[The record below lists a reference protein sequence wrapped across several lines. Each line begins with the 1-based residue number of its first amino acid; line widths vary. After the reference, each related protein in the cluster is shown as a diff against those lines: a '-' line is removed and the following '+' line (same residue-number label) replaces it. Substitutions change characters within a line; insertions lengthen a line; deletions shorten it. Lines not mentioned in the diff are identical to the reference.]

1 MRIHLTVWADC
12 VRESEI
18 TGFVG
23 QWNQS
28 LSWTISRTESLIT
41 AIFWLLNIYLTGRT
55 QDKRILTN
63 KMTFRTIYCYSL
75 SFYAQTTCLENRNRK
90 KCSSEIL
97 WNKKGNH
104 EKHLCLIKKRKNSR
118 RNAFGQRT
126 KLNLF
131 HTTAFKFWKAFRK
144 VTELPR
150 FVSLSLFVSKLM
162 NKTVDPVLLN

>member
-1 MRIHLTVWADC
+1 MWLFL
-12 VRESEI
+12 SI
-18 TGFVG
+18 TICFVG
-23 QWNQS
+23 SMKPIFVLDHFKN
-28 LSWTISRTESLIT
+28 RKFNNCHF
-41 AIFWLLNIYLTGRT
+41 FWLLNIYLTGRT
-55 QDKRILTN
+55 QEKRILTN
-63 KMTFRTIYCYSL
+63 KMTFGTIYCYSL

-104 EKHLCLIKKRKNSR
+104 EKHLCLIKKRKNST

-144 VTELPR
+144 LQSFRDLFRWVC
-150 FVSLSLFVSKLM
+150 LSVKWWTRQLILCY
-162 NKTVDPVLLN
+162 

>member
-1 MRIHLTVWADC
+1 MLEKVKSQVSLD
-12 VRESEI
+12 
-18 TGFVG
+18 

-55 QDKRILTN
+55 QEKRILTN
-63 KMTFRTIYCYSL
+63 KMTFGTIYCYSL
-75 SFYAQTTCLENRNRK
+75 SFCAQTTCLENRNRK

-104 EKHLCLIKKRKNSR
+104 EKHLCLIKKRKNST

-144 VTELPR
+144 LQSFRDLFRWVC
-150 FVSLSLFVSKLM
+150 LSVNWWTRQLILCY
-162 NKTVDPVLLN
+162 

>member
-55 QDKRILTN
+55 QEKRILTN
-63 KMTFRTIYCYSL
+63 KMTFGTIYCYSL
-75 SFYAQTTCLENRNRK
+75 SFCAQTTCLENRNRK

-144 VTELPR
+144 LQSFRDLFRWVC
-150 FVSLSLFVSKLM
+150 LSVNWGTRQLILCY
-162 NKTVDPVLLN
+162 